1 MIDLISPSVISSLCF
16 TLLLFFFP
24 GAVTLSSESKA
35 PYSVVILMS
44 YVTIATTRNRDIHA
58 FAVVDVVGISEIY
71 IRKGWYTVQQ

>member
-1 MIDLISPSVISSLCF
+1 MLYFASFFL
-16 TLLLFFFP
+16 FFP